1 MHSARDK
8 KISLKRPKPRNP
20 LVAPAAQRKAGA
32 HGKSSAAQR
41 RADKMALQKTAR
53 DALDRG

>member
-1 MHSARDK
+1 MNSARHK
-8 KISLKRPKPRNP
+8 KLRLKAPKPRNP

-32 HGKSSAAQR
+32 HRKSGAAQR

-53 DALDRG
+53 EDQDRT